1 MITPTEH
8 PGRNSTSKEHPQLYA
23 EQVRLLYSNALIGL
37 IATLINSGVLVF
49 ILRNVVSHRVLSTW
63 LGCILLVSI
72 ARFVQF
78 MRFRRVSPDSS
89 DVGRWG
95 TWFIVGLALSGI
107 VWGSTGVFLFPAE
120 SIIHQAF
127 LAFVLGGMAIGAVGA
142 FSVVMPAFMA
152 YALPSLA
159 PLIVRFLALGDEM
172 HLAMG
177 GMSLLFFVLIT
188 GIALRINKV
197 TVASL
202 RLRFE
207 NSSLISYLSS
217 AKDNLEKLNRE
228 LSSEDMERRK
238 AEEELMRHREHLEE
252 LVDNRTEELKEANT
266 KLQQEIS
273 ERRKLQEL
281 LSLGKKEWE
290 ETFDIISDAI
300 MIIDKDFTVIRVN
313 KAAQLMLGLSFR
325 EIIGQKCHRLYHG
338 ADACV
343 EGCASCLVLKT
354 GKPSTIETFAPHLD
368 KYLEIKAIPQV
379 DENNEVI
386 KLVHVIRDITMRKK
400 MEAEVL
406 KTQKLESIGILAGG
420 IAHDFNNLLQVIL
433 GNISLAKMLTNPKE
447 NTFHLLDEVDKAS
460 EQAKELSHRLL
471 TFSKGGDPVR
481 RIASVKNLLTESIS
495 LCLSGSNVDCKAS
508 LPEDLDL
515 IEVDKGQMTQVFNN
529 LLINAKEAM
538 PDGGTIEISAS
549 NVRITGNDN
558 LPLKEGHY
566 VKIAVTDHGAG
577 ISEKH
582 LPRIFDPYFST
593 KNRGSDKG
601 MGLGLAICHSIIAK
615 HGGHI
620 EVESEVGVGTSFYV
634 YLPASPK
641 SIVEEKTEKD
651 VGLFADRGR
660 VLFMDDDER
669 VRRIT
674 GAMLQQL
681 GYDVEFA
688 RNGEEAIERYRKE
701 KESGKRFD
709 VVILDL
715 TVQGGTGGK
724 EALRELHEIDPE
736 VKAVISSGYADDP
749 TIKNFRA
756 YGFLG
761 AIAKPYTI
769 EKLMALLEKL

>member
-1 MITPTEH
+1 MAAPSEQL
-8 PGRNSTSKEHPQLYA
+8 GRNSASREHQHLYA
-23 EQVRLLYSNALIGL
+23 EQVRLLYRNALVGL
-37 IATLINSGVLVF
+37 IATLINAPVLVF
-49 ILRNVVSHRVLSTW
+49 ILRSVVPHRSLAAWLVFIILIST
-63 LGCILLVSI
+63 

-78 MRFRRVSPDSS
+78 MRFRRVPPESS

-107 VWGSTGVFLFPAE
+107 LWGSAGVFLFPVE
-120 SIIHQAF
+120 SVIHQAF
-127 LAFVLGGMAIGAVGA
+127 LAFVLGGMAIGAAGA

-152 YALPSLA
+152 FALPSLA
-159 PLIVRFLALGDEM
+159 PLIVRFGALGDEM

-207 NSSLISYLSS
+207 KNSLLVNLSS
-217 AKDNLEKLNRE
+217 ANNDLEKLNRE
-228 LSSEDMERRK
+228 LSSENVERIK
-238 AEEELMRHREHLEE
+238 AEEELKQQWEHLEE

-273 ERRKLQEL
+273 ERRKLQDL

-300 MIIDKDFTVIRVN
+300 MIIDKDFTVTRVN
-313 KAAQLMLGLSFR
+313 KAAKDMLGLSFR
-325 EIIGQKCHRLYHG
+325 EIIGQKCHQLYHG
-338 ADACV
+338 ADASI
-343 EGCASCLVLKT
+343 EGCASCLALKT
-354 GKPSTIETFAPHLD
+354 GKPTTIETFEPHLD

-386 KLVHVIRDITMRKK
+386 KLVHVIRDITIRKK

-420 IAHDFNNLLQVIL
+420 IAHDFNNLLQVML
-433 GNISLAKMLTNPKE
+433 GNISLAKMLTNTEEK
-447 NTFHLLDEVDKAS
+447 TFRLLEDAEKAA

-481 RIASVKNLLTESIS
+481 RMTPVKDLLKESIS
-495 LCLSGSNVDCKAS
+495 LCLSGANVACEVS
-508 LPEDLDL
+508 LPEDLAL
-515 IEVDKGQMTQVFNN
+515 VEVDKGQMAQVFNN
-529 LLINAKEAM
+529 LIINAKEAM
-538 PDGGTIEISAS
+538 PDGGKTEISAS
-549 NVRITGNDN
+549 NVRITVNDN
-558 LPLKEGHY
+558 LPLKEGQY

-577 ISEKH
+577 ISEEH

-593 KNRGSDKG
+593 KDRGSDKG

-620 EVESEVGVGTSFYV
+620 GVESVAGAGTSFYV
-634 YLPASPK
+634 YLPVSRKGIA
-641 SIVEEKTEKD
+641 EEKTEKNM
-651 VGLFADRGR
+651 GLPGGRRR
-660 VLFMDDDER
+660 VLLMDDDER

-688 RNGEEAIERYRKE
+688 GNGEEAIERYRKE

-709 VVILDL
+709 AVILDL
-715 TVQGGTGGK
+715 TVQGGIGG
-724 EALRELHEIDPE
+724 EHTLRELHEIDPE
-736 VKAVISSGYADDP
+736 VKAVISSGYADHP
-749 TIKNFRA
+749 VIKNFRA
-756 YGFLG
+756 YGFLA

>member
-1 MITPTEH
+1 M
-8 PGRNSTSKEHPQLYA
+8 
-23 EQVRLLYSNALIGL
+23 
-37 IATLINSGVLVF
+37 
-49 ILRNVVSHRVLSTW
+49 
-63 LGCILLVSI
+63 
-72 ARFVQF
+72 
-78 MRFRRVSPDSS
+78 
-89 DVGRWG
+89 
-95 TWFIVGLALSGI
+95 
-107 VWGSTGVFLFPAE
+107 
-120 SIIHQAF
+120 
-127 LAFVLGGMAIGAVGA
+127 
-142 FSVVMPAFMA
+142 
-152 YALPSLA
+152 
-159 PLIVRFLALGDEM
+159 
-172 HLAMG
+172 
-177 GMSLLFFVLIT
+177 
-188 GIALRINKV
+188 
-197 TVASL
+197 

-228 LSSEDMERRK
+228 LSSENAERRK
-238 AEEELMRHREHLEE
+238 AEEELKQHREHLEE

-266 KLQQEIS
+266 KLKQEIS
-273 ERRKLQEL
+273 ERRKLQDL

-290 ETFDIISDAI
+290 ETFDVINDAI

-313 KAAQLMLGLSFR
+313 KAAKQMLGLSFR
-325 EIIGQKCHRLYHG
+325 EIIGQKCHQLYHG
-338 ADACV
+338 ADASI
-343 EGCASCLVLKT
+343 EGCVSCLALKT
-354 GKPSTIETFAPHLD
+354 GKPSTIETFEPHLN
-368 KYLEIKAIPQV
+368 KYLEIKAIPKV

-406 KTQKLESIGILAGG
+406 KTQKLESIGIFAGG
-420 IAHDFNNLLQVIL
+420 IAHDFNNLLQAIL

-447 NTFHLLDEVDKAS
+447 NTFRLLEDAEKAS
-460 EQAKELSHRLL
+460 AQAKELSYRLL

-481 RIASVKNLLTESIS
+481 RIASVKSILKESSS
-495 LCLSGSNVDCKAS
+495 LCLSGSNVACEVS

-515 IEVDKGQMTQVFNN
+515 VEVDKGQITQVFNN
-529 LLINAKEAM
+529 LIINAKEAM
-538 PDGGTIEISAS
+538 PDGGTVEISAS

-558 LPLKEGHY
+558 LPLKEGQY
-566 VKIAVTDHGAG
+566 VKITVADHGAG

-593 KNRGSDKG
+593 KDRGSDKG

-620 EVESEVGVGTSFYV
+620 EVESEVGVGTGFYV

-641 SIVEEKTEKD
+641 SVVEEKTEKD
-651 VGLFADRGR
+651 VGLFAGRGR
-660 VLFMDDDER
+660 VLLMDDDEM

-688 RNGEEAIERYRKE
+688 RNGEEAIERYRRE

-709 VVILDL
+709 AVILDL
-715 TVQGGTGGK
+715 TVQGGIGGK

-736 VKAVISSGYADDP
+736 AKAVISSGYADHP
-749 TIKNFRA
+749 VIKNFRA

>member
-1 MITPTEH
+1 MTISTEH
-8 PGRNSTSKEHPQLYA
+8 PGKNSPSQEHPQLYA

-49 ILRNVVSHRVLSTW
+49 ILRNVVPHRVMITW
-63 LGCILLVSI
+63 LVCILLVSI

-78 MRFRRVSPDSS
+78 RMFLRVSPDSS
-89 DVGRWG
+89 DIGRWG
-95 TWFIVGLALSGI
+95 KWFIAGLALSGI
-107 VWGSTGVFLFPAE
+107 LWGSAGVFLFPAE

-127 LAFVLGGMAIGAVGA
+127 LAFVLGGMAIGAAGA
-142 FSVVMPAFMA
+142 FSVSMPAFMA

-177 GMSLLFFVLIT
+177 GMSLLFSVLIT

-217 AKDNLEKLNRE
+217 AKDDLEKLNQE
-228 LSSEDMERRK
+228 LSSEIAERRK
-238 AEEELMRHREHLEE
+238 AEEELKRHREHLEE
-252 LVDNRTEELKEANT
+252 LVDNRTEELKETNT

-273 ERRKLQEL
+273 ERRKLQDL

-290 ETFDIISDAI
+290 ETFDVISDAI
-300 MIIDKDFTVIRVN
+300 MIIDKDFNVIRVN
-313 KAAQLMLGLSFR
+313 KAAQQMLGLSFR
-325 EIIGQKCHRLYHG
+325 EILGQKCHQLYHG
-338 ADACV
+338 ADASI
-343 EGCASCLVLKT
+343 EGCVSCLALKT
-354 GKPSTIETFAPHLD
+354 GKPTTIETFEPHLE

-386 KLVHVIRDITMRKK
+386 KLVHVIRDITVRKK

-420 IAHDFNNLLQVIL
+420 IAHDFNNLLQAIL
-433 GNISLAKMLTNPKE
+433 GNISLAKTLTNPKE
-447 NTFHLLDEVDKAS
+447 NTFHLLEDAEKAS
-460 EQAKELSHRLL
+460 EQARELSHRLL
-471 TFSKGGDPVR
+471 TFGKGGGPVR
-481 RIASVKNLLTESIS
+481 RVSYVKDLLKESIS
-495 LCLSGSNVDCKAS
+495 LCLSGSNIVCEVI

-515 IEVDKGQMTQVFNN
+515 VEVDKGQMTQVFNN
-529 LLINAKEAM
+529 LIINAKEAM
-538 PDGGTIEISAS
+538 PYGGTVEISAS
-549 NVRITGNDN
+549 NVRITGDDN
-558 LPLKEGHY
+558 LPLKEGKY
-566 VKIAVTDHGAG
+566 VKIAVADHGAG
-577 ISEKH
+577 ISEHH

-593 KNRGSDKG
+593 KDRGSDKG

-620 EVESEVGVGTSFYV
+620 GVESEVGLGTSFHV

-641 SIVEEKTEKD
+641 SVEEEKTEKEE
-651 VGLFADRGR
+651 GLLAGKGR
-660 VLFMDDDER
+660 VLLMDDDER
-669 VRRIT
+669 VRKIT
-674 GAMLQQL
+674 GAILQQL
-681 GYDVEFA
+681 GYNVEFA
-688 RNGEEAIERYRKE
+688 RNGEEAIERYRRE

-709 VVILDL
+709 AVILDL
-715 TVQGGTGGK
+715 TVQGGIGG
-724 EALRELHEIDPE
+724 EVALRKLHKIDPE

-749 TIKNFRA
+749 VIKNFRA
-756 YGFLG
+756 YGFLD

-769 EKLMALLEKL
+769 EKLMELLKKL

>member
-8 PGRNSTSKEHPQLYA
+8 PGRNSPSQEHTQLYV
-23 EQVRLLYSNALIGL
+23 EQVRLLYRNALVGL
-37 IATLINSGVLVF
+37 IATLINAPALVF
-49 ILRNVVSHRVLSTW
+49 IMRSIVPNRVMSTW
-63 LGCILLVSI
+63 LVCILLVSI

-78 MRFRRVSPDSS
+78 LRFRRVSPDSS

-95 TWFIVGLALSGI
+95 TWFIIGLALSGI
-107 VWGSTGVFLFPAE
+107 LWGSAGVFLFPAE

-127 LAFVLGGMAIGAVGA
+127 LAFVLGGMAIGAAGA

-159 PLIVRFLALGDEM
+159 PLIVRFLVLGDEM

-177 GMSLLFFVLIT
+177 GMSLLFSVLIT
-188 GIALRINKV
+188 GIALHINKV

-207 NSSLISYLSS
+207 NNSLISYLSS

-238 AEEELMRHREHLEE
+238 AEEELKRHREHLEE

-290 ETFDIISDAI
+290 ETFDVISDAI

-313 KAAQLMLGLSFR
+313 KAATHMLGLSFR

-338 ADACV
+338 ADACI

-354 GKPSTIETFAPHLD
+354 GKPSSIETFEPHLD

-433 GNISLAKMLTNPKE
+433 GNISLAKMLTDPKE
-447 NTFHLLDEVDKAS
+447 KTFHLLDEVDKAS

-481 RIASVKNLLTESIS
+481 RIASVKNLITESIS
-495 LCLSGSNVDCKAS
+495 LCLSGSNVDCEVS

-515 IEVDKGQMTQVFNN
+515 IEVDKGQMNQVFNN

-538 PDGGTIEISAS
+538 PDGGTVEISAS

-558 LPLKEGHY
+558 LPLKEGNY
-566 VKIAVTDHGAG
+566 VKIVVADHGAG
-577 ISEKH
+577 IPEKH
-582 LPRIFDPYFST
+582 LSRIFDPYFST
-593 KNRGSDKG
+593 KDRGSDKG

-620 EVESEVGVGTSFYV
+620 GVESEVGGGTSIYV
-634 YLPASPK
+634 YLPSSLK
-641 SIVEEKTEKD
+641 SIVEEETEKD
-651 VGLFADRGR
+651 VGLFAGRGR
-660 VLFMDDDER
+660 VLLMDDDER

-674 GAMLQQL
+674 GAILQQL

-688 RNGEEAIERYRKE
+688 RNGEEAIERYRRE
-701 KESGKRFD
+701 KESGERFD
-709 VVILDL
+709 AVILDL
-715 TVQGGTGGK
+715 TVQGGIGG
-724 EALRELHEIDPE
+724 EVALRELHKIDPE
-736 VKAVISSGYADDP
+736 VKAVISSGYIDHP
-749 TIKNFRA
+749 VIKNFRA

-769 EKLMALLEKL
+769 EKLIALLEKL

>member
-1 MITPTEH
+1 MTIPTEH
-8 PGRNSTSKEHPQLYA
+8 PGRNSTSQEHPQLYA

-49 ILRNVVSHRVLSTW
+49 ILRNVVQHRVLSTW
-63 LGCILLVSI
+63 LLCILLVSM

-78 MRFRRVSPDSS
+78 MRFRRVPQDSS

-95 TWFIVGLALSGI
+95 TWFIAGLALPGI
-107 VWGSTGVFLFPAE
+107 LWGSTGVFLFPAE

-127 LAFVLGGMAIGAVGA
+127 LAFVVGGMAIGAAGA
-142 FSVVMPAFMA
+142 YSVSMPAFMT

-159 PLIVRFLALGDEM
+159 PLIVRFFALGDEM

-177 GMSLLFFVLIT
+177 GMSLLFAVLIT
-188 GIALRINKV
+188 FIALRINKV

-217 AKDNLEKLNRE
+217 AKDDLETLNQE
-228 LSSEDMERRK
+228 LSSENLERGK
-238 AEEELMRHREHLEE
+238 AEEELKQHREHLEE
-252 LVDNRTEELKEANT
+252 LVENRTAELKEANT

-273 ERRKLQEL
+273 ERRKLQDL
-281 LSLGKKEWE
+281 LSLDKKEWE

-313 KAAQLMLGLSFR
+313 KAAKQMLGLSFR
-325 EIIGQKCHRLYHG
+325 EIIGQKCHQLYHG
-338 ADACV
+338 AGV
-343 EGCASCLVLKT
+343 SPEGCASCLALKT
-354 GKPSTIETFAPHLD
+354 GKSSTVETFEPHLE

-386 KLVHVIRDITMRKK
+386 KLVHVIRDITVRKK

-420 IAHDFNNLLQVIL
+420 IAHDFNNLLQAIL
-433 GNISLAKMLTNPKE
+433 GNISLARMLTNPKE
-447 NTFHLLDEVDKAS
+447 KTFQLLEEAERAS
-460 EQAKELSHRLL
+460 EQAKELNYRLL

-481 RIASVKNLLTESIS
+481 RRASVKNVLKESIS
-495 LCLSGSNVDCKAS
+495 LSLSGSNVSCEVS

-515 IEVDKGQMTQVFNN
+515 VEVDKGQMNQVFNN
-529 LLINAKEAM
+529 LLFNAKEAM
-538 PDGGTIEISAS
+538 PDGGKVEISAS
-549 NVRITGNDN
+549 SVRITGNDN
-558 LPLKEGHY
+558 LPLKEGQY
-566 VKIAVTDHGAG
+566 VKISVTDHGAG
-577 ISEKH
+577 ISQEH

-593 KNRGSDKG
+593 KERGSDKG

-615 HGGHI
+615 HGGHMG
-620 EVESEVGVGTSFYV
+620 VESEVGVGTSFYV

-651 VGLFADRGR
+651 VGLLAGRRR

-669 VRRIT
+669 IRKIT

-688 RNGEEAIERYRKE
+688 RNGEEAIERYRGE
-701 KESGKRFD
+701 KGPGKGFD
-709 VVILDL
+709 AVILDL
-715 TVQGGTGGK
+715 TVQVGIGGE
-724 EALRELHEIDPE
+724 EALRKLREIDPE

-749 TIKNFRA
+749 IIKNFRA
-756 YGFLG
+756 FGFLG